1 MAQKVRYFSSLA
13 TSSRHGIGGVLCR
26 DACFLAVSVSCCFQQ
41 EGPQETWEPNP
52 SFAPGYSLL
61 VSETRG
67 LVPLKTPVWYRW
79 RQKPRTRLAQNAP
92 LVYEGEPNSPFE
104 PLLPAALSQKGG
116 LVLGL
121 HRMLGDAL

>member
-1 MAQKVRYFSSLA
+1 MRLGNQIPRLRQGIRFWCQKQ
-13 TSSRHGIGGVLCR
+13 G
-26 DACFLAVSVSCCFQQ
+26 
-41 EGPQETWEPNP
+41 
-52 SFAPGYSLL
+52 
-61 VSETRG
+61 G

-79 RQKPRTRLAQNAP
+79 RQKPRSRLAQNVP
-92 LVYEGEPNSPFE
+92 LVSEGEPNSPFE